1 MPEVT
6 RDQFEWH
13 DGILIHMPTGALFNE
28 KTGFVDWG
36 PKTGPLRTEAFD
48 PIDIGFIAGQ
58 LLAKGRSPEVPAA
71 GERHEGA

>member
-13 DGILIHMPTGALFNE
+13 SGILIHMPTGALFDE

-36 PKTGPLRTEAFD
+36 PKTGPLRKEEFD
-48 PIDIGFIAGQ
+48 PIDIGFVAGQ
-58 LLAKGRSPEVPAA
+58 LLAAVKSPDEPAA
-71 GERHEGA
+71 TERHEIE